1 MDINGLGNETI
12 DLLYS
17 NELILNYADL
27 YDLKK
32 EDLILLERMADKS
45 VENIFVGLED
55 SKKIGFERVLFA
67 LGIRY
72 VGQTV
77 AKKIANKFKSID
89 NLMSSSLDELLLVD
103 EIGDRIS
110 ESIVDFFS
118 IKENVN
124 IIFRLKKIGLQFE
137 IDKSNEKISD
147 ILSGYIFVI
156 SGVFNNYSRDELK
169 RLIELN
175 GGKLSS
181 SISSKTNY
189 LLGGSN
195 IGPSKLLKIKKLE
208 IPIISENDLIEMINL
223 KL

>member
-1 MDINGLGNETI
+1 M
-12 DLLYS
+12 
-17 NELILNYADL
+17 
-27 YDLKK
+27 
-32 EDLILLERMADKS
+32 
-45 VENIFVGLED
+45 
-55 SKKIGFERVLFA
+55 
-67 LGIRY
+67 
-72 VGQTV
+72 
-77 AKKIANKFKSID
+77 
-89 NLMSSSLDELLLVD
+89 
-103 EIGDRIS
+103 
-110 ESIVDFFS
+110 
-118 IKENVN
+118 
-124 IIFRLKKIGLQFE
+124 QFE

-147 ILSGYIFVI
+147 ILSDYIFVI